1 MRYLLDTNIF
11 IYAAIDRDSLS
22 RDVKAILED
31 YNNTF
36 FLSAESVKEM
46 IVGFNNGGIVSRF
59 WKTATEMVN
68 AIREQF
74 YIRILP
80 VGEEQMDTYAR
91 LRINKAEEHKDP
103 SDHIIIAH
111 AITNGLP
118 LISSDRKFKFY
129 TKQGLDLVFNKK

>member
-129 TKQGLDLVFNKK
+129 TKQGLELVFNKK

>member
-31 YNNTF
+31 YINTF

>member
-1 MRYLLDTNIF
+1 MRYLFDTNIF

>member
-31 YNNTF
+31 YDNTF

-59 WKTATEMVN
+59 WKTATEMVD

-80 VGEEQMDTYAR
+80 VGEEQMNTYAR
-91 LRINKAEEHKDP
+91 LKINKAEEHKDP

-111 AITNGLP
+111 AITNGIP

>member
-22 RDVKAILED
+22 NDVKAILED
-31 YNNTF
+31 YDNTF
-36 FLSAESVKEM
+36 FLSSESVKEM

-59 WKTATEMVN
+59 WSTAAEMVD

-80 VGEEQMDTYAR
+80 VGEEQLNTYAR
-91 LRINKAEEHKDP
+91 LEINKAENHKDP

-111 AITNGLP
+111 AITNRMP
-118 LISSDRKFKFY
+118 LISSDHKFKFY
-129 TKQGLDLVFNKK
+129 MKQGLDLIYNKK